1 MKNVKMIVQW
11 VLVAFLLICSLAW
24 SPSFTSVLFILAA
37 VILLPIK
44 QLEEFFEKIKLKFS
58 VRIVMAIIL
67 FVLAFAVSPDKAP
80 ATARKE
86 AREQSASS
94 SDEKDDSKD
103 ESKESKKD
111 DSKNESKDSK
121 KDDSKDESKDSKKN
135 DSKDDKK
142 DSKNN
147 DSKDDNNDSSKDDIA
162 GQIIDVWHYGGRA
175 IDFYYTFYEDG
186 TWALSSDGG
195 AYDKG
200 TYEIVDGKK
209 IKMKGEFDDHTFK
222 IKNADTLED
231 EDGESLTRFRHSDF

>member
-103 ESKESKKD
+103 ESK
-111 DSKNESKDSK
+111 DSK
-121 KDDSKDESKDSKKN
+121 KDDSKDGSKDSKKN

-162 GQIIDVWHYGGRA
+162 EQIIDVWHYGGRA

-195 AYDKG
+195 AYDNG
-200 TYEIVDGKK
+200 TYEIVDGKT
-209 IKMKGEFDDHTFK
+209 IKMKGEFNDHTFK

-231 EDGESLTRFRHSDF
+231 EEGESLTRFRHSDF